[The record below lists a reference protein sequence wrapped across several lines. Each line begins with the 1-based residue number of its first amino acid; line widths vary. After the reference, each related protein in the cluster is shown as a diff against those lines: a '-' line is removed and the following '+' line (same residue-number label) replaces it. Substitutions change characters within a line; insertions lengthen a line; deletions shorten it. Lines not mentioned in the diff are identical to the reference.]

1 MIRLK
6 PLLEDIPMGDV
17 AFGESPHL
25 AKFQGKP
32 EEDNTEAE
40 NALYKLLKQW
50 FEGNTGAI
58 GRQGEYSGYMSDKF
72 LDIKSDLFKLK
83 TKFPK
88 IFDPGDTKY
97 AYRGSFKTDNSQD
110 SVYNL
115 INNSKTIYLVEKH
128 LLSISDPIIAIPYSY
143 NPKSAVQSWSAV
155 HSVAIGFANAGL
167 RTLSLVTKVDDSFIM
182 SPFASNEISGLR
194 ESEILHFGKDIDTFL
209 CISSYNADNI
219 FNTLYEILE
228 GLPSGA
234 LNDSDE
240 DMVDAVLKHKNF
252 NTRCKLVSNYDNLP
266 W

>member
-6 PLLEDIPMGDV
+6 KLLEDIPMGDV

-50 FEGNTGAI
+50 FEGNTWEV

-88 IFDPGDTKY
+88 VFDPGDTKY
-97 AYRGSFKTDNSQD
+97 AFRGSSKTDNSQD
-110 SVYNL
+110 AVYNL
-115 INNSKTIYLVEKH
+115 INNSKTIYIVEKH
-128 LLSISDPIIAIPYSY
+128 DFRFPEPIIAIPYSY
-143 NPKSAVQSWSAV
+143 KPMSAVQSWSSV
-155 HSVAIGFANAGL
+155 QSVAIGFASPGS

-209 CISSYNADNI
+209 LISSYNADNV
-219 FNTLYEILE
+219 FNILYEVLE

-240 DMVDAVLKHKNF
+240 DMVDAVLKHENF
-252 NTRCKLVSNYDNLP
+252 NTRCKLVSNYDSLP